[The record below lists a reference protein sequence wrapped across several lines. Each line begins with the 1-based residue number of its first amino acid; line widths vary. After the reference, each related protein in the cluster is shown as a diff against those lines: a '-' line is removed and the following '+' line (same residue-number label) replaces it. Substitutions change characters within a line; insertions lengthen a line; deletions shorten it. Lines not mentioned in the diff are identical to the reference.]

1 MSTFDG
7 VINELATGLG
17 KADAEL
23 AQWVV
28 TVENCDQS
36 LSGSTTVPPGMQAES
51 CETSECIILCLM
63 ATMVNT
69 RNITK

>member
-7 VINELATGLG
+7 VINQLATGLG

-28 TVENCDQS
+28 TVDENCDQS
-36 LSGSTTVPPGMQAES
+36 LSGSTTVLPGMQEES

-63 ATMVNT
+63 ATMLLW
-69 RNITK
+69 